1 MQYIG
6 KEMPRVDG
14 VAKVTG
20 RATYAAEFQVPNL
33 AYGHIVT
40 STIARGR
47 IASIDAKA
55 AERAPGVLKVVTH
68 LNSIKPTPKD
78 RQREGH
84 EAARADDVKKPGD
97 RPFRAL
103 VDDRILFNAQPI
115 AVVVAETFEQ
125 ARYAATLVKA
135 TYSEEKHTTDPLA
148 ALPTA
153 YDPRPEQTPPPRGN
167 PTEALASAPVKVE
180 GTYTMPI

>member
-33 AYGHIVT
+33 AYGYLVT
-40 STIARGR
+40 STIASGR
-47 IASIDAKA
+47 IASIDTKA
-55 AERAPGVLKVVTH
+55 AEGAPGVIKVITH
-68 LNSIKPTPKD
+68 QNSIKPTPKD
-78 RQREGH
+78 RIREGH
-84 EAARADDVKKPGD
+84 EQARADDVKKPGD

-103 VDDRILFNAQPI
+103 ADDRILFSMQPI

-125 ARYAATLVKA
+125 AMYAARLVKT
-135 TYSEEKHTTDPLA
+135 TYRE
-148 ALPTA
+148 
-153 YDPRPEQTPPPRGN
+153 
-167 PTEALASAPVKVE
+167 
-180 GTYTMPI
+180 